1 MKHLLGLL
9 FFAGIIIAGSDGPWF
24 PLVNVA
30 GLALSGVAV
39 AVVNRIYEEAV

>member
-1 MKHLLGLL
+1 MKQLLGVL
-9 FFAGIIIAGSDGPWF
+9 FFTGILIAGSDGPWF

-30 GLALSGVAV
+30 CLALSGVAV